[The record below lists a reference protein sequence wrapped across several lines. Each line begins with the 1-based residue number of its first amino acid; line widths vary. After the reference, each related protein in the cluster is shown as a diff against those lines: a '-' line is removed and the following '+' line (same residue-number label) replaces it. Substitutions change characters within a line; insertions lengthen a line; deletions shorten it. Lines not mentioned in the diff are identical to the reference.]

1 MALADVNTW
10 LLIPQRSRDWMKG
23 YGALYA
29 IRRPAD
35 QSVLYIGQTQNMW
48 RRLYTKRNDH
58 EGIAY
63 FFGEGIDYEIAY
75 WHKPITEQDRL
86 IAEIELTAQWRP
98 WWIYDFPLEQR
109 REWTNR
115 FRSQLTGRVMP
126 RTKQTFAVQAQLLG
140 EPA

>member
-1 MALADVNTW
+1 
-10 LLIPQRSRDWMKG
+10 MKG

-109 REWTNR
+109 REWTTRYEIAADWSRHATHQTDLRCTNTTFGGACIDWY
-115 FRSQLTGRVMP
+115 FRGSNTVYP
-126 RTKQTFAVQAQLLG
+126 V
-140 EPA
+140 PY